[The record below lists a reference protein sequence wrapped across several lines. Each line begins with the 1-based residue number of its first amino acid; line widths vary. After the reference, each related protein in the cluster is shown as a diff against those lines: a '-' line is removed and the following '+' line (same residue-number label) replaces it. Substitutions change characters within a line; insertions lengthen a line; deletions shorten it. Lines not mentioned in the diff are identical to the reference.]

1 MGIALSKDH
10 RANKNVDRPFKNG
23 SSFHPTFDVK
33 DVIIN
38 NGGSIREGE
47 NSIDDAAQFLQKTSS
62 VEVEEERVNGVSAED
77 VLRAHVIDETNFI
90 GKPSELNE
98 EDMDAPLSH
107 YFINSRWVNF
117 GFVVDIF

>member
-1 MGIALSKDH
+1 
-10 RANKNVDRPFKNG
+10 
-23 SSFHPTFDVK
+23 
-33 DVIIN
+33 
-38 NGGSIREGE
+38 
-47 NSIDDAAQFLQKTSS
+47 
-62 VEVEEERVNGVSAED
+62 VNGVSAED

>member
-1 MGIALSKDH
+1 
-10 RANKNVDRPFKNG
+10 
-23 SSFHPTFDVK
+23 
-33 DVIIN
+33 
-38 NGGSIREGE
+38 
-47 NSIDDAAQFLQKTSS
+47 
-62 VEVEEERVNGVSAED
+62 VSAED